1 MLLSVVVPC
10 HDEQE
15 ALPIFY
21 AELSRVAASMHEA
34 APELAFELVLVDDG
48 STDATL
54 PLMRELA
61 AGERA
66 CEQGAVEQGERAVE
80 QGAGEQAAAA
90 AEQPTAE
97 QPTAATLAV
106 RYLSFSRNFGKEAAI
121 YAGLSHAT
129 GELVAIMDADLQDP
143 PSLLPQMLALMER
156 TGCDQVATLRAN
168 RAGEPPVRSWFAHRF
183 YHLINRMSS
192 ADIVDGARDYRL
204 MRRCVVEAIL
214 QMGEYNRFSK
224 GIFGWVGFRTE
235 WLPYENVERV
245 AGHTKWSFWGLC
257 KYAME
262 GIVAFSTAPLQ
273 VASLAGIVFCA
284 VAIVAF
290 LFVIVRALLFG
301 DPVAGWPS
309 LVSIMLFIGGMQMLC
324 LGIMGQYL
332 AKTYLETKR
341 RPLYLIRESNLGE
354 RPAHPERPAE

>member
-10 HDEQE
+10 HNEQE

-66 CEQGAVEQGERAVE
+66 CEQGERAVE
-80 QGAGEQAAAA
+80 QGPHA
-90 AEQPTAE
+90 AE